1 MFKRE
6 WYQGL
11 EQTNVLMLRYIS
23 YCRHRLGLVSLMN
36 FSELDTTG
44 CSFLLN
50 LSWNLSWNPRWV
62 VADFSAP
69 AGSNVPIFATSLES
83 HPVALSNEFGRSAMA
98 NLATAFDGEGVF
110 VCGWLKLSVGWEW
123 LTFHILF
130 GRCFLKYV
138 FVARIDLLIHPASW
152 PFLYKLWFLELI
164 LLNFPKLQK
173 LVVVMPDTSPQMGF
187 SCQVPSGLTQPC
199 TLVPKRGHEPV
210 WRHWNISFWKDQGI
224 GPAWKPIAAKESHG
238 EYIYI
243 YICEN
248 PLVNTWCCFF

>member
-1 MFKRE
+1 MGSRRLLGAGRQQRANFCNLPGIASCSPVQRVR
-6 WYQGL
+6 QVGL
-11 EQTNVLMLRYIS
+11 
-23 YCRHRLGLVSLMN
+23 
-36 FSELDTTG
+36 
-44 CSFLLN
+44 
-50 LSWNLSWNPRWV
+50 
-62 VADFSAP
+62 
-69 AGSNVPIFATSLES
+69 
-83 HPVALSNEFGRSAMA
+83 A

-110 VCGWLKLSVGWEW
+110 VYGWLKLSVGWEW

-138 FVARIDLLIHPASW
+138 FVARVDLLIHLASW

-224 GPAWKPIAAKESHG
+224 GPAWKPIAAKESRG

-243 YICEN
+243 YLCEN
-248 PLVNTWCCFF
+248 PLVNTWCCFLAMDDSNHYESWKLTTMVT